1 MIGLCQK
8 SALGRAGAC
17 CFISFEA
24 LAVEGASVTHSVI
37 ELDAETLRRC
47 LRLGGLEVS
56 AERAATLLPVVSALL
71 AGCERLTTL
80 DLANQGGCGPEGGR
94 GD

>member
-1 MIGLCQK
+1 
-8 SALGRAGAC
+8 
-17 CFISFEA
+17 
-24 LAVEGASVTHSVI
+24 VTHSAI

-56 AERAATLLPVVSALL
+56 GERAATLLPVVSALL
-71 AGCERLTTL
+71 AGCERLAAL
-80 DLANQGGCGPEGGR
+80 DLASDGGCGPR

>member
-1 MIGLCQK
+1 M
-8 SALGRAGAC
+8 
-17 CFISFEA
+17 
-24 LAVEGASVTHSVI
+24 EGASVTHSAI

-56 AERAATLLPVVSALL
+56 GERAATLLPVVSALL
-71 AGCERLTTL
+71 AGCERLAAL
-80 DLANQGGCGPEGGR
+80 DLASRGGCGPERGR

>member
-1 MIGLCQK
+1 M
-8 SALGRAGAC
+8 
-17 CFISFEA
+17 
-24 LAVEGASVTHSVI
+24 THSAI

-56 AERAATLLPVVSALL
+56 DERAATLLPVVSALL
-71 AGCERLTTL
+71 AGCERLAAL
-80 DLANQGGCGPEGGR
+80 DLASAGGCGPR

>member
-1 MIGLCQK
+1 
-8 SALGRAGAC
+8 
-17 CFISFEA
+17 
-24 LAVEGASVTHSVI
+24 VTHSAI

-56 AERAATLLPVVSALL
+56 GERAATLLPVVSALL
-71 AGCERLTTL
+71 AGCERLAAL
-80 DLANQGGCGPEGGR
+80 DLASRGGCGPERGR